1 MRKFPPLSTL
11 TRTTIPHPFLFPS
24 YAMHELGLA
33 SSKPFRKSA
42 RVVGEVLGRFHPHG
56 DTAVY
61 DALVRMAQDF
71 SLRAP
76 LVNGH
81 GNFGSIDADPA
92 AAMRYTECR
101 LQTLTEKMLLEDIRN
116 DTVDFAPNFDAS
128 TNEPTVLPARIPVLL
143 LNGSQGIA

>member
-42 RVVGEVLGRFHPHG
+42 RVVGE
-56 DTAVY
+56 
-61 DALVRMAQDF
+61 DF

-101 LQTLTEKMLLEDIRN
+101 LQ
-116 DTVDFAPNFDAS
+116 VPS
-128 TNEPTVLPARIPVLL
+128 V
-143 LNGSQGIA
+143 S